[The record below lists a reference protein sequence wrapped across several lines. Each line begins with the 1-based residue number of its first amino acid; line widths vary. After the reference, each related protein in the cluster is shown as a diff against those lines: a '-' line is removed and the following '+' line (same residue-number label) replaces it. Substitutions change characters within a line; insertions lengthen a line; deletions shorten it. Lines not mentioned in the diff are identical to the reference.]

1 MSRPFFPLFFKDQGK
16 LQYLSM
22 EQRGEL
28 LTALFDYAAN
38 GSIPK
43 LDGLTGFAFEVFRER
58 IDTSL
63 VAYEEVC
70 QKNRENGRKGGR
82 PRKNQ
87 TASEKT
93 ERFSGETQR
102 NPEKPNGFQKKP
114 KETQKT
120 EKEVEEGR
128 ENKEVYED
136 VKYRSRSNEE
146 IATADINKLFLSI
159 IGREPNRAW
168 QSSVGKLDL
177 PMEMIEK
184 ALRKA
189 LEKGI
194 DPPEAYTT
202 TVLREWAA
210 NPDDYQRQL
219 GVNDPDAPLEE
230 WEREWMEQL
239 DESCI

>member
-1 MSRPFFPLFFKDQGK
+1 MH
-16 LQYLSM
+16 YLSM

-28 LTALFDYAAN
+28 LTALFDYAAS

-43 LDGLTGFAFEVFRER
+43 LDGVTGFAFEVFRER

-87 TASEKT
+87 TVSEKT
-93 ERFSGETQR
+93 ERFSVETQR
-102 NPEKPNGFQKKP
+102 NPKKPNGFQKKP

-120 EKEVEEGR
+120 EKEVEEGSL
-128 ENKEVYED
+128 NKEVYED

-168 QSSVGKLDL
+168 QSSVSKLDL

-189 LEKGI
+189 SEKGI

-219 GVNDPDAPLEE
+219 GVSDPDAPLTE
-230 WEREWMEQL
+230 WERDWMEQL
-239 DESCI
+239 EAHSGE

>member
-43 LDGLTGFAFEVFRER
+43 LDSLTGFAFEVFRER

-63 VAYEEVC
+63 VKYEETC
-70 QKNRENGRKGGR
+70 QKRREAAKKGAAARWG
-82 PRKNQ
+82 K
-87 TASEKT
+87 SEHM
-93 ERFSGETQR
+93 
-102 NPEKPNGFQKKP
+102 PNGITEMPNASVGMPNDSKNA
-114 KETQKT
+114 
-120 EKEVEEGR
+120 EKEVEEGSL
-128 ENKEVYED
+128 NKEVYED

-194 DPPEAYTT
+194 DQPEAYTT

-219 GVNDPDAPLEE
+219 GVSDPDAPLAD
-230 WEREWMEQL
+230 WEREWMAQL
-239 DESCI
+239 KAHSDG